1 MLGITRVTRILFY
14 SDDVHLILG
23 SASTGNVLIPPSIL
37 CILHSK
43 ENTFKVLKGKICN
56 WKLFFFHQKMSILLN
71 SVLSTYVLQCR
82 NLVLK
87 TPTRWTG
94 GSDFFEDVSISD
106 IVHLPSPVQT
116 TKSIRSNQIVPESC
130 SRWSGEKFVF
140 MQKSWPNWQVTHK
153 TVPLAV
159 AGDRIFVSA

>member
-14 SDDVHLILG
+14 SDDFHFRLG
-23 SASTGNVLIPPSIL
+23 LHIECLDSPLDS
-37 CILHSK
+37 LHSTQWSE
-43 ENTFKVLKGKICN
+43 ENTFKVLKGKICD

-87 TPTRWTG
+87 TTTRWTR
-94 GSDFFEDVSISD
+94 GSHFFEDVSISD

-140 MQKSWPNWQVTHK
+140 IQKSWPNWQVTHK

>member
-1 MLGITRVTRILFY
+1 MLGITRVTRKDFT
-14 SDDVHLILG
+14 VMTFILG
-23 SASTGNVLIPPSIL
+23 SASTWNVLIPPSIL
-37 CILHSK
+37 CILHSE

-71 SVLSTYVLQCR
+71 SVLSTYVLQWR

-87 TPTRWTG
+87 TTTRWTR
-94 GSDFFEDVSISD
+94 GSDFVEDVSISD

-116 TKSIRSNQIVPESC
+116 TKSIRSNQIVPECC

-140 MQKSWPNWQVTHK
+140 MHNQVVKVMTQL
-153 TVPLAV
+153 TS
-159 AGDRIFVSA
+159 G

>member
-1 MLGITRVTRILFY
+1 MLAITRVTRILFY

-23 SASTGNVLIPPSIL
+23 SVSTWNVLIPPSIL
-37 CILHSK
+37 CILHSE

-71 SVLSTYVLQCR
+71 SVLSTHVLQCR

-87 TPTRWTG
+87 TTTRWTR
-94 GSDFFEDVSISD
+94 GSDFVEDVSISD

-116 TKSIRSNQIVPESC
+116 TKSIRSNQSVPKSWYGW
-130 SRWSGEKFVF
+130 SREKFEF
-140 MQKSWPNWQVTHK
+140 MHNQVVNIMTQLTSGALIK
-153 TVPLAV
+153 PCA
-159 AGDRIFVSA
+159 